1 MQIVSEAID
10 HYRTTMEV
18 LYCPVSR
25 FRDEEALMAPPSQAS
40 RRASIGGVDDL
51 TVASNH
57 SGISPEFLTN
67 RKASPFIDEVCV
79 CLFVCE
85 CACMCVCLCV
95 NVRAC
100 VCRCA
105 CACMCACFGFSFFFC
120 PGMILTVSV
129 PLSL

>member
-67 RKASPFIDEVCV
+67 RKASPFIDEVCACM

-85 CACMCVCLCV
+85 CACMCLSVCMCVHVCL
-95 NVRAC
+95 
-100 VCRCA
+100 
-105 CACMCACFGFSFFFC
+105 FWF
-120 PGMILTVSV
+120 
-129 PLSL
+129 